1 MAPPFGGRNPLG
13 GLGDI
18 GKLMKQA
25 QKMQDDMLAAQ
36 AEMEAARV
44 EASSG
49 GGAVKAVV
57 NGKGKLVS
65 IELDPSAVD
74 PDDVEMLQD
83 MVVTA
88 IREAQDRA
96 EEQAEQAMKG
106 IAGAAGLP
114 GGLI

>member
-25 QKMQDDMLAAQ
+25 QKMQEDMLAAQ
-36 AEMEAARV
+36 EELEGARV
-44 EASSG
+44 EATSG
-49 GGAVKAVV
+49 GGAVKAIV
-57 NGKGKLVS
+57 NGKGKLNA
-65 IELDPSAVD
+65 IEIEPSAVD

-83 MVVTA
+83 LIVTA
-88 IREAQDRA
+88 VREAQDRA
-96 EEQAEQAMKG
+96 EEEAEQRLKG

-114 GGLI
+114 PGIM